1 MGRHTRRTTRRAP
14 RPLPVAALA
23 MATVLAAA
31 GCSGRSDRQQAD
43 AEHPTSTAAD
53 AGQRATTAV
62 DPGMRDQATAD
73 DVVLGPADF
82 PPGWSQD
89 NPGPADPARPE
100 RLDDLASC
108 LGTELLA
115 DDDVVARSPRFDD
128 RMVGHVAATVV
139 VTPSPEAAERL
150 MEVVHRPDMPTC
162 LGSVVIDELA
172 AEQAMVAEVGLP
184 DMPTPGEPRAS
195 TLSFPP
201 MGDDTASARV
211 VIAQT
216 YDDPS
221 GRYQPAVIDLFSD
234 AVFVRVDRVV
244 IVAMFT
250 SGVGGPFDATRAQD
264 MVELMVDR
272 VPPEEAGE

>member
-1 MGRHTRRTTRRAP
+1 MGRHTRRAP

-43 AEHPTSTAAD
+43 AEQVAGAAAD
-53 AGQRATTAV
+53 AGKPTTTAV
-62 DPGMRDQATAD
+62 DRAESDQATAD

-115 DDDVVARSPRFDD
+115 DDHVVARSPRFDD
-128 RMVGHVAATVV
+128 RMVGHVAATVI
-139 VTPSPEAAERL
+139 VTPSPEAAERV
-150 MEVVHRPDMPTC
+150 MEVAHRPDMPTC
-162 LGSVVIDELA
+162 LGTVIIDELA
-172 AEQAMVAEVGLP
+172 AEQAMVAEVGLS
-184 DMPTPGEPRAS
+184 DLPTPGEPRSSA
-195 TLSFPP
+195 LSFPA

-211 VIAQT
+211 VIART
-216 YDDPS
+216 TEDPS

-234 AVFVRVDRVV
+234 AVFVRSGRVV
-244 IVAMFT
+244 IVAMFS

-264 MVELMVDR
+264 MVELMVDQ
-272 VPPEEAGE
+272 VPPEGAGG